1 MITEIG
7 KNWKEILEKE
17 RIAVVKCY
25 GDWCGP
31 CKFFSPH
38 FQKYT
43 ETFNVYNDVEIK
55 YYQSNNDKNR
65 LFAKE
70 YVVEKLPS
78 IVFLVHGVMVYKIE
92 GVSRQSVFEEVL
104 QKALDVKF
112 RIREGEQHGE
122 SATAN

>member
-1 MITEIG
+1 MITELG
-7 KNWKEILEKE
+7 KNWNEILTQE

-43 ETFNVYNDVEIK
+43 ENFNVYNDVPIK

-65 LFAKE
+65 TFAKE
-70 YVVEKLPS
+70 YVVDRLPS
-78 IVFLVHGVMVYKIE
+78 MVFLVHGVMVYKIQ
-92 GVSRQSVFEEVL
+92 GVSRQSVFEEIL
-104 QKALDVKF
+104 QKSLEVKF
-112 RIREGEQHGE
+112 NVQKGEQHVE
-122 SATAN
+122 SAAIG